1 MTRGEAR
8 AAWFYE
14 STRIILVVATTAASV
29 VGGCLTVALLAI
41 GLARMV
47 LSIAAYVGLR
57 EFPAEIAGDRAAAVL
72 DECIHGLEF
81 LFLAPLPF
89 LIPVSLGRYI
99 RDSKENRDDRQS
111 KADLLSIKALT
122 AALLIAVLASDVVG
136 TALSSD
142 GLHYETAIS
151 STLVIGVLA
160 LYFFGLERQAKTVHD
175 SVDETRA
182 GPEASP
188 GPDREPTGSRG
199 PGSTPG
205 S

>member
-14 STRIILVVATTAASV
+14 STRIVLIVATTAASV

-47 LSIAAYVGLR
+47 LSIAGYVGLR
-57 EFPAEIAGDRAAAVL
+57 AFPAEIASDPAAAVL
-72 DECIHGLEF
+72 DECIKGLEF

-136 TALSSD
+136 TALSHD

-151 STLVIGVLA
+151 STLVIGILA
-160 LYFFGLERQAKTVHD
+160 LYFFGLERQAQTVHD
-175 SVDETRA
+175 RVDQDSA
-182 GPEASP
+182 GPGSSP
-188 GPDREPTGSRG
+188 RTRLETTESPEPE
-199 PGSTPG
+199 STPG